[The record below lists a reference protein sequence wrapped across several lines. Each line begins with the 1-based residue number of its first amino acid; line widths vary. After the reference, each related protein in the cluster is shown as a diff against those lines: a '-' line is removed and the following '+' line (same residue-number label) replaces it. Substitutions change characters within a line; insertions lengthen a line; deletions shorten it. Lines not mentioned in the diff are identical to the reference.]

1 MQDNKVENWSRQE
14 KSVLIIEPNGQVKFD
29 RVLKDG
35 ETVKISNDNQLSSY
49 CQKKKNI
56 IEIQDH
62 IQKNEG
68 SFVHLIY
75 KYGYPLM
82 DKLQT
87 KCEGNKANIH
97 IIRFLQL
104 ATYVT
109 FGGKLFDR
117 KRNEI
122 KKSSLSK
129 IWDTSSRNSINE
141 TYNLLKECDYI
152 YEDKEGNIL
161 ISEDLI
167 VKGEVKDFKKQHK
180 KDINLTFT
188 RLFTQNIQDMY
199 NGTEAK
205 ARKQLANLFKI
216 LPFINFNHNIFC
228 DNPTEKDKS
237 KLKFLSWTDLA
248 LICGVDNKN
257 VTRFK
262 NELFKLKIY
271 GFDTIGEF
279 KSGSGYYICI
289 NPKIFYGGNN
299 IEDVSFLYKSFEMLE
314 N

>member
-1 MQDNKVENWSRQE
+1 MQVNRIEDWNRQE
-14 KSVLIIEPNGQVKFD
+14 DSVLIVEKNGQIKFD
-29 RVLKDG
+29 GVIKKNEQLKI
-35 ETVKISNDNQLSSY
+35 ENEKQSNSY
-49 CQKKKNI
+49 CKKKKNI

-68 SFVHLIY
+68 AFVHLKY
-75 KYGYPLM
+75 KYGNPFV
-82 DKLQT
+82 DKLQA
-87 KCEGNKANIH
+87 KCEGSKSNIH
-97 IIRFLQL
+97 IIRLLQL
-104 ATYVT
+104 ATYST
-109 FGGKLFDR
+109 FGGKLFD
-117 KRNEI
+117 KNRNEI

-129 IWDTSSRNSINE
+129 IWDTSNRKSVNE

-152 YEDKEGNIL
+152 YEDKEGHIL

-167 VKGEVKDFKKQHK
+167 VKGAVEDFKKQHK

-188 RLFTQNIQDMY
+188 RLFTENLQDMY
-199 NGTEAK
+199 KGTEPK
-205 ARKQLANLFKI
+205 ARKQLAILFKI

-228 DNPTEKDKS
+228 SNPNEVEKS
-237 KLKFLSWTDLA
+237 KLKFLSWTDLG
-248 LICGVDNKN
+248 LICGIDSKN

-289 NPKIFYGGNN
+289 NPKIFFGGNN
-299 IEDVSFLYKSFEMLE
+299 IEDVRFLYKSFEMLE